1 MKKLGLLIF
10 VATLVF
16 SCQPTKQEKITM
28 LIDSVNAIQRD
39 LYNPATSNAGIENNL
54 PETLPRKH
62 KAPVTLGVSNAEL
75 LEQDSIKNQK
85 LKQCITLLD
94 EILAIDSMHFW
105 ANGARSMVMYEMG
118 DYGEA
123 LKNNEKLEEKYGDSI
138 ADIYYSRSLILEK
151 MGRYE
156 GATFYYFEGDR
167 VLLNNIKNRPT
178 DSNLMMS
185 YISIGY
191 EFDGEA
197 EMKRRIA
204 RMERDYP
211 QFTSL
216 YCKTFTN
223 ADCD

>member
-62 KAPVTLGVSNAEL
+62 KSHISRDITHAEVMR
-75 LEQDSIKNQK
+75 QDSIRTIK
-85 LKQCITLLD
+85 LEQCMALLD

-167 VLLNNIKNRPT
+167 VLLNNIKNHPT
-178 DSNLMMS
+178 DSNLMLQ
-185 YISIGY
+185 YIAIGY

-197 EMKRRIA
+197 GVKRRIA

-211 QFTSL
+211 QFTAL